1 MEEYCGL
8 TELLDEKKRL
18 SHPGVSAQNRFI
30 YNKENAAGKL
40 SEWERCFLADPH
52 FTLEINYGHT
62 PLAGVAEVRYTDLE
76 TDERYVSG
84 GTQLSPGD
92 AFDLDFSCGE
102 EHTVKYEN
110 GELYLLL
117 THYDGVYRVQFRSER
132 FEGDLSCADGG
143 DGIYTAEALS
153 GRQFY
158 YRGFRCFPELS
169 GYLRVHNRDL
179 PLDART
185 FLFAE
190 SVRALMPRGE
200 RYLRLFGSVSAG
212 GHIVG
217 LSFADGADGVDENAL
232 FCDGAL
238 CPLGRVYVK
247 RSASDP
253 LRPWYISDGGRRL
266 HLEMKVGREYR
277 IRRRALL
284 AVSDL
289 RQYFGTLSGT
299 VELPDGE
306 IVPIENMHISCEEKL
321 R

>member
-1 MEEYCGL
+1 MEEYRAR

-18 SHPGVSAQNRFI
+18 SHPGTSAQDRFI

-40 SEWERCFLADPH
+40 SEWERWFLADPS
-52 FTLEINYGHT
+52 FMLEINYGHT
-62 PLAGVAEVRYTDLE
+62 PHAGVAEVRYTDLE
-76 TDERYVSG
+76 TDERYISG
-84 GTQLSPGD
+84 GSRLLPDD
-92 AFDLDFSCGE
+92 AYDLDFSCGE
-102 EHTVKYEN
+102 EHAVKYEN
-110 GELYLLL
+110 GGLYLLL
-117 THYDGVYRVQFRSER
+117 THYDGVYRVQFRSDR

-143 DGIYTAEALS
+143 DGIYTAEALP

-169 GYLRVHNRDL
+169 GYLRVHNRDV

-185 FLFAE
+185 FLFSE

-212 GHIVG
+212 GRVIG
-217 LSFADGADGVDENAL
+217 LSLSDGADSAGENAL
-232 FCDGAL
+232 FCDGTL

-253 LRPWYISDGGRRL
+253 LRPWYISDSGGRL
-266 HLEMKVGREYR
+266 HLELKVEHEYR
-277 IRRRALL
+277 VRRRALL
-284 AVSDL
+284 TVSEL

-306 IVPIENMHISCEEKL
+306 IVPIGNMHISCEEKL